1 MGILQLFPCIKLG
14 ILLTLQKI
22 KLGILQMC
30 VFKRKIYRQLQSW
43 KESSEGR
50 RALMI
55 KGARRVGKST
65 VAEEFARN
73 EYQSY
78 ILIDF
83 GQASK
88 RVVDLFE
95 DLSDLNFIF
104 LQLQMI
110 YKVKLVERKSVII
123 FDEVQ
128 LAPKARQAIKYLV
141 ADGRYDYIETGSLIG
156 IRKFTEGILIPS
168 EETAIEMYPMDYE
181 EFRWAL
187 GDDVSCTLLKQC
199 FESQRVL
206 GDAVVRQFLRDFR
219 LYMLIGGM
227 PQVVAEYIK
236 TNNFADVDEMKRS
249 ILNLYDADLQRIDS
263 TGRASLL
270 FNNIPAQLS
279 HGGSRYQVS
288 SVIDN
293 QRAENILPLMEDIK
307 NSMIVNVAY
316 HTDDPNVGM
325 SLTKNLE
332 KFKLYLHDTGLF
344 VTSMF
349 MDKEAT
355 DNVIYDKLLSDKL
368 NANLGYVYENVVAQ
382 MLTASGNKLFYY
394 TFASATS
401 NHNYEI
407 DFLLSRGN
415 KVCPLEVKSSGY
427 ATHASIDNFCEK
439 FSARISDKYLI
450 YTKDFRKDKGVV
462 CLPIFMVPFL

>member
-1 MGILQLFPCIKLG
+1 MDTFN
-14 ILLTLQKI
+14 
-22 KLGILQMC
+22 
-30 VFKRKIYRQLQSW
+30 RKIYSQLREW
-43 KESSEGR
+43 KERAGGR

-65 VAEEFARN
+65 IAEEFAKK
-73 EYQSY
+73 EYLSY

-83 GQASK
+83 GQAPK
-88 RVVDLFE
+88 RVVDLVE

-110 YKVKLVERKSVII
+110 YKVKLVERKSVIV

-168 EETAIEMYPMDYE
+168 EETTIEMYPMDYE
-181 EFRWAL
+181 EFRWAM
-187 GDDVSCTLLKQC
+187 GDEISVPLLRQC
-199 FESQRVL
+199 FDAQKTL
-206 GDAVVRQFLRDFR
+206 GDAVVRQTLRDFR

-227 PQVVAEYIK
+227 PQVVSEYIK

-249 ILNLYDADLQRIDS
+249 IISLYDADLRRIDS

-279 HGGSRYQVS
+279 HGGGRYQVS
-288 SVIDN
+288 AVIDN
-293 QRAENILPLMEDIK
+293 QRAENILPILEDMK

-316 HTDDPNVGM
+316 HADDPNVGM

-332 KFKLYLHDTGLF
+332 KFKIYLHDTGLF

-349 MDKEAT
+349 MDKKSTE
-355 DNVIYDKLLSDKL
+355 NVIYNKLLNDKL
-368 NANLGYVYENVVAQ
+368 NTNLGYVYENVVAQ

-394 TFASATS
+394 TFPSETS
-401 NHNYEI
+401 NHLYEI
-407 DFLLSRGN
+407 DFLLSKGN

-427 ATHASIDNFCEK
+427 ATHSSIDNFCDK
-439 FSARISDKYLI
+439 FSSRISDKYLV
-450 YTKDFRKDKGVV
+450 YTKDSRKNKGVI
-462 CLPIFMVPFL
+462 CLPVFMVPFL

>member
-1 MGILQLFPCIKLG
+1 MQVFTCLNLG
-14 ILLTLQKI
+14 ILLTLQQI
-22 KLGILQMC
+22 KMGILHMNT
-30 VFKRKIYRQLQSW
+30 FKRKIYSQLRLW
-43 KESSEGR
+43 KENTGGR

-73 EYQSY
+73 EYESY

-88 RVVDLFE
+88 RVIDLFD
-95 DLSDLNFIF
+95 DLSDLDFIF

-110 YKVKLVERKSVII
+110 YKVKLIERKSVII

-168 EETAIEMYPMDYE
+168 EETTIEMFPMDYE

-187 GDDVSCTLLKQC
+187 GDDVSIPLFKQC
-199 FESQRVL
+199 FETQRAL
-206 GDAVVRQFLRDFR
+206 GDAVVRQSLRDFR

-227 PQVVAEYIK
+227 PQVVSEYIR

-249 ILNLYDADLQRIDS
+249 IISLYDADLRKIDS

-288 SVIDN
+288 SVIEN
-293 QRAENILPLMEDIK
+293 QRAENILPVLEDMK

-316 HTDDPNVGM
+316 HADDPNVGM

-349 MDKEAT
+349 MDKKAT
-355 DNVIYDKLLSDKL
+355 ENVIYEKLLSDKL
-368 NANLGYVYENVVAQ
+368 NANLGYVFENIVAQ

-394 TFASATS
+394 TFASETS

-427 ATHASIDNFCEK
+427 ATHTSIDLFCKK
-439 FSARISDKYLI
+439 FSSRISDKYLI
-450 YTKDFRKDKGVV
+450 YTKDFRKDKSVT

>member
-1 MGILQLFPCIKLG
+1 MN
-14 ILLTLQKI
+14 
-22 KLGILQMC
+22 
-30 VFKRKIYRQLQSW
+30 VFKRKIYRQLEAW
-43 KESSEGR
+43 KESSGGR

-78 ILIDF
+78 ILIVF
-83 GQASK
+83 GQAPK

-110 YKVKLVERKSVII
+110 YKVKLVERKSVIV
-123 FDEVQ
+123 FEEVQ

-199 FESQRVL
+199 FEAQRVL

-279 HGGSRYQVS
+279 HGGIRGEV
-288 SVIDN
+288 
-293 QRAENILPLMEDIK
+293 LWLC
-307 NSMIVNVAY
+307 
-316 HTDDPNVGM
+316 HTC
-325 SLTKNLE
+325 
-332 KFKLYLHDTGLF
+332 
-344 VTSMF
+344 
-349 MDKEAT
+349 
-355 DNVIYDKLLSDKL
+355 
-368 NANLGYVYENVVAQ
+368 
-382 MLTASGNKLFYY
+382 FY
-394 TFASATS
+394 
-401 NHNYEI
+401 
-407 DFLLSRGN
+407 R
-415 KVCPLEVKSSGY
+415 
-427 ATHASIDNFCEK
+427 
-439 FSARISDKYLI
+439 
-450 YTKDFRKDKGVV
+450 
-462 CLPIFMVPFL
+462 

>member
-1 MGILQLFPCIKLG
+1 MN
-14 ILLTLQKI
+14 T
-22 KLGILQMC
+22 
-30 VFKRKIYRQLQSW
+30 FKRKIYSQLREW
-43 KESSEGR
+43 KERAGGR

-65 VAEEFARN
+65 IAEEFAKK
-73 EYQSY
+73 EYLSY

-83 GQASK
+83 GQAPK
-88 RVVDLFE
+88 RVVELFE

-110 YKVKLVERKSVII
+110 YKVKLVERKSVIV

-168 EETAIEMYPMDYE
+168 EETTIEMYPMDYE
-181 EFRWAL
+181 EFRWAM
-187 GDDVSCTLLKQC
+187 GDEISVPLLRQC
-199 FESQRVL
+199 FDAQKTL
-206 GDAVVRQFLRDFR
+206 GDAVVRQTLRDFR

-227 PQVVAEYIK
+227 PQVVSEYIK

-249 ILNLYDADLQRIDS
+249 IISLYDADLRRIDS

-270 FNNIPAQLS
+270 FNNIPVQLS
-279 HGGSRYQVS
+279 HGGGRYQVS
-288 SVIDN
+288 AVIDN
-293 QRAENILPLMEDIK
+293 QRAENILPILEDMK

-316 HTDDPNVGM
+316 HADDPNVGM

-332 KFKLYLHDTGLF
+332 KFKIYLHDTGLF

-349 MDKEAT
+349 MDKKSTE
-355 DNVIYDKLLSDKL
+355 NVIYNKLLNDKL
-368 NANLGYVYENVVAQ
+368 NTNLGYVYENVVAQ

-394 TFASATS
+394 TFPSETS
-401 NHNYEI
+401 NHLYEI
-407 DFLLSRGN
+407 DFLLSKGN

-427 ATHASIDNFCEK
+427 ATHSSIDNFCDK
-439 FSARISDKYLI
+439 FSSRISDKYLV
-450 YTKDFRKDKGVV
+450 YTKDFRKNKGVI
-462 CLPIFMVPFL
+462 CLPVFMVPFL